1 MRRNRPR
8 KTALFHPSTGRP
20 ATDNASITLEDLRL
34 YPSASSAPP
43 AADPTAAAFIPVSL
57 TGVDVNRPLP
67 VDILNARG
75 MLLLPKGQALDSL
88 ERQLALS
95 RHAPVIRAQDRD
107 LWMTV
112 LRPQR
117 RSAPVPTAPEP
128 ALGQPRPRAA
138 AEAEAATVASTWL
151 DLHARWR
158 VLLHQH
164 ADARDFLPRFE
175 AVREQAWQLLAQQ
188 PDESLFVLVQ
198 LLYDA
203 QLGYCA
209 SNALAAAAVCRAVA
223 PAAGLS
229 EAEQHAVFNAAL
241 TMNVGMARLQDQLA
255 QQKPPPDTHQLADIQ
270 QHPHRGRDILH
281 GLGVAN
287 DRWLGLVADSH
298 ESVEGGGYPTG
309 KRAEGL
315 PLMLLQLSDRFV
327 ARISPRKGRKGLSAR
342 AAVRTHYLEM
352 QRQNCPLGEL
362 LVKHLGLYLPGSY
375 VRLHNG
381 ELAVV
386 TRGTAQANRPRV
398 MAIVGKDGIPLSAP
412 AVRDTAQPAYAVLDS
427 VSPDQVKVRL
437 DPTRVF
443 NRL

>member
-1 MRRNRPR
+1 MIQKSRPVQAFDR
-8 KTALFHPSTGRP
+8 AFAS
-20 ATDNASITLEDLRL
+20 DNPTITLEDLRL
-34 YPSASSAPP
+34 YPSASSVAP
-43 AADPTAAAFIPVSL
+43 ATDRAAAFIPVSL

-88 ERQLALS
+88 ERQMALS

-117 RSAPVPTAPEP
+117 RAASAQSAAAKTETSFGELRPRPTTVPEP
-128 ALGQPRPRAA
+128 IGL
-138 AEAEAATVASTWL
+138 ASNWL
-151 DLHARWR
+151 DLHTRWG

-164 ADARDFLPRFE
+164 AEARDFLPRFE
-175 AVREQAWQLLAQQ
+175 AVREQAWQLLERQ

-209 SNALAAAAVCRAVA
+209 SNALAAAAVCRVIA
-223 PAAGLS
+223 PAAGLDTDTQR
-229 EAEQHAVFNAAL
+229 ALFNAAL
-241 TMNVGMARLQDQLA
+241 TMNLGMARLQDQLA
-255 QQKPPPDTHQLADIQ
+255 QQKPPPDKHQLADIQ

-281 GLGVAN
+281 GLGVGH
-287 DRWLGLVADSH
+287 DRWLSLVADSH

-315 PLMLLQLSDRFV
+315 DLMLLQLSDRLV
-327 ARISPRKGRKGLSAR
+327 ARISPRVGRQGLSAR
-342 AAVRTHYLEM
+342 AAVRAHYLEM
-352 QRQNCPLGEL
+352 QRQNSPLGAL
-362 LVKHLGLYLPGSY
+362 LVKHLGMYLPGSY
-375 VRLHNG
+375 VRLQNG
-381 ELAVV
+381 EVAVV
-386 TRGTAQANRPRV
+386 TRSTGQVNRPMV
-398 MAIVGKDGIPLSAP
+398 MAVVGKDGIPLSAP
-412 AVRDTAQPAYAVLDS
+412 TVRDTALPQYAVIDA

-437 DPTRVF
+437 DPARVF
-443 NRL
+443 GRL

>member
-1 MRRNRPR
+1 M
-8 KTALFHPSTGRP
+8 
-20 ATDNASITLEDLRL
+20 
-34 YPSASSAPP
+34 
-43 AADPTAAAFIPVSL
+43 SL

-88 ERQLALS
+88 ERQQALS

-117 RSAPVPTAPEP
+117 RAALAPATPDA
-128 ALGQPRPRAA
+128 AIGQVRPRAA
-138 AEAEAATVASTWL
+138 PGAKPEAEPATVASTWL

-164 ADARDFLPRFE
+164 AEARDFLPRFE
-175 AVREQAWQLLAQQ
+175 AVREQAWQLLDQQ

-209 SNALAAAAVCRAVA
+209 SNALAAAAVCRVVA
-223 PAAGLS
+223 PSAGLS
-229 EAEQHAVFNAAL
+229 EDEQRAVFNAAL

-255 QQKPPPDTHQLADIQ
+255 QQKPPPDTHQLADIH
-270 QHPHRGRDILH
+270 QHPHRGRDILL

-287 DRWLGLVADSH
+287 DRWLALVADSH

-342 AAVRTHYLEM
+342 EAVRAHYLEM
-352 QRQNCPLGEL
+352 QRQNCPLGAL

-375 VRLHNG
+375 VRLQNG

-386 TRGTAQANRPRV
+386 TRGTAQANRPMV

-412 AVRDTAQPAYAVLDS
+412 AVRDTAHPAYAVLDS
-427 VSPDQVKVRL
+427 VSPDLVKVRL
-437 DPTRVF
+437 DPARVF
-443 NRL
+443 SRA

>member
-1 MRRNRPR
+1 M
-8 KTALFHPSTGRP
+8 
-20 ATDNASITLEDLRL
+20 
-34 YPSASSAPP
+34 
-43 AADPTAAAFIPVSL
+43 SL

-117 RSAPVPTAPEP
+117 RATPPLANPDATV
-128 ALGQPRPRAA
+128 GQMRPRAA
-138 AEAEAATVASTWL
+138 TQTKPEAEPATVASTWL

-175 AVREQAWQLLAQQ
+175 AVREQAWQLLEQQ

-209 SNALAAAAVCRAVA
+209 SNALAAAAVCRVVA

-229 EAEQHAVFNAAL
+229 EDEQRAVFNAAL

-255 QQKPPPDTHQLADIQ
+255 QQKPPPDSHQMADIQ

-287 DRWLGLVADSH
+287 ARWLALVADSH

-342 AAVRTHYLEM
+342 AAVRAQYLEM
-352 QRQNCPLGEL
+352 QRQNCPLGAL

-375 VRLHNG
+375 VRLQNG

-386 TRGTAQANRPRV
+386 TRGTAQANRPMV

-427 VSPDQVKVRL
+427 VSPDLVKVRL
-437 DPTRVF
+437 DPARVF
-443 NRL
+443 ARA

>member
-1 MRRNRPR
+1 
-8 KTALFHPSTGRP
+8 
-20 ATDNASITLEDLRL
+20 
-34 YPSASSAPP
+34 
-43 AADPTAAAFIPVSL
+43 VSL

-117 RSAPVPTAPEP
+117 RATPPLANPDATV
-128 ALGQPRPRAA
+128 GQMRPRAA
-138 AEAEAATVASTWL
+138 TQTKPEAEPATVASTWL

-175 AVREQAWQLLAQQ
+175 TVREQAWQLLEQQ

-209 SNALAAAAVCRAVA
+209 SNALAAAAVCRVVA

-229 EAEQHAVFNAAL
+229 EDEQRAVFNAAL

-255 QQKPPPDTHQLADIQ
+255 QQKPPPDSHQMADIQ

-287 DRWLGLVADSH
+287 DRWLALVADSH

-342 AAVRTHYLEM
+342 AAVRAQYLEM
-352 QRQNCPLGEL
+352 QRQNCPLGAL

-375 VRLHNG
+375 VRLQNG

-386 TRGTAQANRPRV
+386 TRGTAQANRPMV

-427 VSPDQVKVRL
+427 VSPDLVKVRL
-437 DPTRVF
+437 DPARVF
-443 NRL
+443 ARA

>member
-1 MRRNRPR
+1 V
-8 KTALFHPSTGRP
+8 
-20 ATDNASITLEDLRL
+20 
-34 YPSASSAPP
+34 
-43 AADPTAAAFIPVSL
+43 ADATAAAFIPVSL

-117 RSAPVPTAPEP
+117 RPSLAPAAPASVDSPVAQARPRTAADAEP
-128 ALGQPRPRAA
+128 ASL
-138 AEAEAATVASTWL
+138 ASAWL

-164 ADARDFLPRFE
+164 AEARDFLPRFE
-175 AVREQAWQLLAQQ
+175 AVREQAWQLLEQQ

-203 QLGYCA
+203 QLGYSA
-209 SNALAAAAVCRAVA
+209 SNALAAAAVCRVIA

-229 EAEQHAVFNAAL
+229 ELEQRAVFNAAL

-255 QQKPPPDTHQLADIQ
+255 QQKPPPDKHQLADIQ

-287 DRWLGLVADSH
+287 DHWLGLVADSH

-342 AAVRTHYLEM
+342 AAVRAHYLEM

-386 TRGTAQANRPRV
+386 TRATAQANRPMV

-427 VSPDQVKVRL
+427 VSPDLVKVRL
-437 DPTRVF
+437 DPARVF
-443 NRL
+443 ARS

>member
-1 MRRNRPR
+1 M
-8 KTALFHPSTGRP
+8 
-20 ATDNASITLEDLRL
+20 EDLRL
-34 YPSASSAPP
+34 YPTASSAPP
-43 AADPTAAAFIPVSL
+43 PADPTAATFIPVSL
-57 TGVDVNRPLP
+57 SGVDVSRPLP

-88 ERQLALS
+88 DRQLALS
-95 RHAPVIRAQDRD
+95 RHAPVIRSQDRD

-117 RSAPVPTAPEP
+117 RPAPLEATPEP
-128 ALGQPRPRAA
+128 EPTGL
-138 AEAEAATVASTWL
+138 ASTWL
-151 DLHARWR
+151 DLHTRWR

-164 ADARDFLPRFE
+164 AEARDFMPRFE
-175 AVREQAWQLLAQQ
+175 AVREQAWQLLEQQ
-188 PDESLFVLVQ
+188 ADESLFVLVQ

-209 SNALAAAAVCRAVA
+209 SNALAAAAVCHVIA
-223 PAAGLS
+223 PAAGLNDR
-229 EAEQHAVFNAAL
+229 EQHAVFNAAL

-281 GLGVAN
+281 ALGVAN

-298 ESVEGGGYPTG
+298 ESVVGGGYPTG

-352 QRQNCPLGEL
+352 QRQNSPLGAL

-375 VRLHNG
+375 VRLQNG

-412 AVRDTAQPAYAVLDS
+412 TVRDTAQPAYAVLDS

-437 DPTRVF
+437 DPARVLA
-443 NRL
+443 RS